1 MTAID
6 WFAIAVVAL
15 AALLGLRKG
24 LVAGGLALTGV
35 AIGAIVGSRLAPAL
49 LSDGEPSPYTPVVA
63 LLGACF
69 GALLLEAVGSFAGGR
84 LRRALHLTPLAPLDM
99 AGGLVLGA
107 AAGLVAVW
115 IAGAVLLHVPG
126 QSELRRAVQ
135 RSEVL
140 ARLNEVV
147 PPGRL
152 LDAIERVDPFPAIVG
167 PAGPTEPPESRV
179 EVPYL
184 DEPWYC

>member
-1 MTAID
+1 MYD
-6 WFAIAVVAL
+6 
-15 AALLGLRKG
+15 
-24 LVAGGLALTGV
+24 LVLTGGRV
-35 AIGAIVGSRLAPAL
+35 VDPAQGL
-49 LSDGEPSPYTPVVA
+49 DGTCDVT
-63 LLGACF
+63 
-69 GALLLEAVGSFAGGR
+69 FAGGR

-152 LDAIERVDPFPAIVG
+152 RVLSPRPEVGHCGVSTPLYPGWAFAAARGTDPALSRAVLLALLALPPDDGGQAWSVPAD
-167 PAGPTEPPESRV
+167 S
-179 EVPYL
+179 
-184 DEPWYC
+184 